1 MERRKNTEEILPL
14 FDHVNVANVA
24 DVASI
29 CGDSAPVGHENIDLG
44 KFFGK
49 SFKGLEMQVPVFS
62 GGNQYFGKPIENYV
76 FEEKSLRQYLS
87 FMDNNDGDALYLYG
101 PSGCGKTSAINQ
113 IAAVLQH
120 PVISI
125 TLNGR
130 FELADLIGH
139 QTVINGEVVFVHGP
153 LSRAMKYGY
162 ILIMNE
168 IDLADAA
175 ELAGLNDVLEG
186 RSLVVIQN
194 NGEVI
199 PPHPDFR
206 LIVTANTAG
215 TGSTRGSYHGTQHLN
230 AAFLD
235 RFRFIPCDYMAA
247 KDEEELLKKS
257 SPKLSEK
264 TITGMVR
271 VANEI
276 RKSHVYPE
284 ANHVYMTMPL
294 TTRSLLRWARLTCSY
309 SFEESPL
316 KTALSHAFTGRL
328 SSEEAEYV
336 HRLVDDVFGSISMEE
351 LFA

>member
-1 MERRKNTEEILPL
+1 MEKRKNTTEVLPL
-14 FDHVNVANVA
+14 FDQSIVNVA
-24 DVASI
+24 DVATI
-29 CGDSAPVGHENIDLG
+29 CGDSAPVGHETVDLG
-44 KFFGK
+44 KYFGK
-49 SFKGLEMQVPVFS
+49 SFKGLEMEIPVFS
-62 GGNQYFGKPIENYV
+62 AGNQYFGKPIENYV
-76 FEEKSLRQYLS
+76 FEEKSLREYLS
-87 FMDNNDGDALYLYG
+87 FMDDSCGDALYLYG

-113 IAAVLQH
+113 IAAILKH

-139 QTVINGEVVFVHGP
+139 QSVINGEVVFVHGP
-153 LSRAMKYGY
+153 LARAMKYGY
-162 ILIMNE
+162 VLILNE
-168 IDLADAA
+168 IDLADAG

-247 KDEEELLKKS
+247 KDEIDLIKKS

-264 TITGMVR
+264 TIKGMVR
-271 VANEI
+271 IANEI
-276 RKSHVYPE
+276 RISHTKPE
-284 ANHVYMTMPL
+284 ANHVYMSVPMS
-294 TTRSLLRWARLTCSY
+294 TRSLLRWARLTSSY
-309 SFEESPL
+309 SFSESPL

-328 SSEEAEYV
+328 SSEEADYV
-336 HRLVDDVFGSISMEE
+336 QRLADDVFGPEVDH
-351 LFA
+351 A

>member
-1 MERRKNTEEILPL
+1 MERRNEVLPL
-14 FDHVNVANVA
+14 FDQANVSTVA
-24 DVASI
+24 DVATI
-29 CGDSAPVGHENIDLG
+29 CGDSAPVSHKTVDLG
-44 KFFGK
+44 TKFGK
-49 SFKGLEMQVPVFS
+49 AFKGTKMQVPVWS
-62 GGNQYFGKPIENYV
+62 GRNEYFAKPVENYV
-76 FEEKSLRQYLS
+76 FNDVSLKHYLS
-87 FMDNNDGDALYLYG
+87 FMDDSCGDALYLYG

-125 TLNGR
+125 TLNAR

-139 QTVINGEVVFVHGP
+139 QTVVNGEVVFVHGP
-153 LSRAMKYGY
+153 LARAMKYGY

-247 KDEEELLKKS
+247 KDEEELLRKS

-309 SFEESPL
+309 SNFEESPL
-316 KTALSHAFTGRL
+316 KKALSHAFTGRL

-336 HRLVDDVFGSISMEE
+336 NRLVDDVFGSISIE
-351 LFA
+351 LFVA